1 MERSKCLI
9 TDASGISIEYL
20 LLFKRQVLYLNS
32 KDKIHNERFD
42 DFKELKSIDYL
53 TKDNFGYN
61 FSEKDFTN
69 LDLIIDKSIKNL
81 DGKIPLLNDFI
92 NDNFFNF
99 GSTKK
104 NFALIIEDQVLSNK

>member
-20 LLFKRQVLYLNS
+20 LLFKRPVLYLNS

-81 DGKIPLLNDFI
+81 DGKISLLNDFI